1 MSFSQSTSTCRCAHP
16 RLDSARTPH
25 GLSSSRGCRA
35 RRSLARSATAA
46 AARWR
51 ARSHHAS
58 AAASTR
64 VAPEAAG
71 LRVSAIPS
79 GSACLKSES
88 ARPTSPKRS
97 RELCLPSLSPPHLLP
112 PSPREALE
120 AAARRS
126 SGASPRQW
134 RPLPSSTGCF
144 SDAGTSCDKHKLA
157 RRMEGY
163 SRDLLGGIGR
173 GDAPPQEQ
181 RPGPAQPGREEV
193 ELSLGLSLG
202 GRFGV
207 DRQGER
213 LPRSSSMAAVMT
225 APVQAAAQPALG
237 RTSSLPVD
245 TEASEVG
252 RRQGLDGWGSSRE
265 TGGPAGEPAASLR
278 ASLSPSSGSSDGEAH
293 RLQDTLVRS
302 TSLPAGI
309 DAAGTEEWRKRKAA
323 QSLKR
328 LELKKKRVERRN
340 SLTCNTSKEA
350 GVQIIEEVKVDTD
363 KMHQATST
371 SHDSLSAVR
380 RQPNSAFKATANEH
394 SPSSAGPPAGEAASR
409 AMAASTPSSSSS
421 LAGRAASL
429 GSRGNQQ
436 PTSAT
441 AAARARSMGDV
452 ERTMMQEMPSVF
464 TKGLPNGNRL
474 EGFLYKYRKGEQ
486 VRIVCICHG
495 SFHTPAGFVEHAGG
509 GNVDNPLRH
518 IVVTPLEN
526 L

>member
-1 MSFSQSTSTCRCAHP
+1 
-16 RLDSARTPH
+16 
-25 GLSSSRGCRA
+25 
-35 RRSLARSATAA
+35 
-46 AARWR
+46 
-51 ARSHHAS
+51 
-58 AAASTR
+58 
-64 VAPEAAG
+64 
-71 LRVSAIPS
+71 
-79 GSACLKSES
+79 
-88 ARPTSPKRS
+88 
-97 RELCLPSLSPPHLLP
+97 
-112 PSPREALE
+112 
-120 AAARRS
+120 
-126 SGASPRQW
+126 
-134 RPLPSSTGCF
+134 
-144 SDAGTSCDKHKLA
+144 
-157 RRMEGY
+157 MEGY

-181 RPGPAQPGREEV
+181 RPGPPQAGTEEV

-213 LPRSSSMAAVMT
+213 LARSSSMAAVMT
-225 APVQAAAQPALG
+225 APVEAAAPPALG

-252 RRQGLDGWGSSRE
+252 RRQGLEGWDSSRE
-265 TGGPAGEPAASLR
+265 TGGLAGEPAANLR

-302 TSLPAGI
+302 ASLPASI
-309 DAAGTEEWRKRKAA
+309 AGTEEWRKRKAA

-328 LELKKKRVERRN
+328 LELKRKRVERRN
-340 SLTCNTSKEA
+340 SLTCNTSKEP
-350 GVQIIEEVKVDTD
+350 GVQIIEEVKEDTD

-380 RQPNSAFKATANEH
+380 RQPNSAFKGTATANER
-394 SPSSAGPPAGEAASR
+394 SPSSAGPPGGEAPSC

-421 LAGRAASL
+421 LAGRAASV
-429 GSRGNQQ
+429 GSRGSQQ
-436 PTSAT
+436 TT
-441 AAARARSMGDV
+441 LGTTAARAKSMGDV

-464 TKGLPNGNRL
+464 TNGLPNGNRL

>member
-1 MSFSQSTSTCRCAHP
+1 GQLPP
-16 RLDSARTPH
+16 RLRGGARGRTTRRPPH
-25 GLSSSRGCRA
+25 RHASRGGSRPA
-35 RRSLARSATAA
+35 RL
-46 AARWR
+46 
-51 ARSHHAS
+51 
-58 AAASTR
+58 
-64 VAPEAAG
+64 
-71 LRVSAIPS
+71 SAIPS
-79 GSACLKSES
+79 GSACLKSE
-88 ARPTSPKRS
+88 TNQPKK
-97 RELCLPSLSPPHLLP
+97 EQEALPPPHLLS

-120 AAARRS
+120 AAARSS
-126 SGASPRQW
+126 SGTPPRQW
-134 RPLPSSTGCF
+134 RPRPSSTGCF
-144 SDAGTSCDKHKLA
+144 SDAGASCDKHKLA

-163 SRDLLGGIGR
+163 SRDFLGGIGR

-181 RPGPAQPGREEV
+181 RPGPAQAGTEEV

-213 LPRSSSMAAVMT
+213 LARSSSMAVVMT
-225 APVQAAAQPALG
+225 APVEAAAPPALG

-252 RRQGLDGWGSSRE
+252 RRQGLDGWDSSRD
-265 TGGPAGEPAASLR
+265 TGGPAGEPAANLR

-293 RLQDTLVRS
+293 RLQ
-302 TSLPAGI
+302 
-309 DAAGTEEWRKRKAA
+309 GT
-323 QSLKR
+323 
-328 LELKKKRVERRN
+328 
-340 SLTCNTSKEA
+340 
-350 GVQIIEEVKVDTD
+350 
-363 KMHQATST
+363 
-371 SHDSLSAVR
+371 
-380 RQPNSAFKATANEH
+380 ATANER
-394 SPSSAGPPAGEAASR
+394 SPSSAGPPGGEAP
-409 AMAASTPSSSSS
+409 STPSSSSS

-436 PTSAT
+436 TTSGT
-441 AAARARSMGDV
+441 AAARAKSMGDV

-518 IVVTPLEN
+518 IVITPLEN

>member
-1 MSFSQSTSTCRCAHP
+1 
-16 RLDSARTPH
+16 
-25 GLSSSRGCRA
+25 
-35 RRSLARSATAA
+35 
-46 AARWR
+46 
-51 ARSHHAS
+51 
-58 AAASTR
+58 
-64 VAPEAAG
+64 
-71 LRVSAIPS
+71 
-79 GSACLKSES
+79 
-88 ARPTSPKRS
+88 
-97 RELCLPSLSPPHLLP
+97 
-112 PSPREALE
+112 
-120 AAARRS
+120 
-126 SGASPRQW
+126 
-134 RPLPSSTGCF
+134 
-144 SDAGTSCDKHKLA
+144 
-157 RRMEGY
+157 MEGY

-173 GDAPPQEQ
+173 GGAPPQEQ
-181 RPGPAQPGREEV
+181 RPGPAQAGKEEV

-213 LPRSSSMAAVMT
+213 LARSSSMAAVMT
-225 APVQAAAQPALG
+225 APVQAAAAPPLG

-245 TEASEVG
+245 TEASETG
-252 RRQGLDGWGSSRE
+252 RMQRLDGWGSSRE

-293 RLQDTLVRS
+293 RLQDNLIRS

-350 GVQIIEEVKVDTD
+350 GVQIVEEVKADTD
-363 KMHQATST
+363 EMHQATST

-380 RQPNSAFKATANEH
+380 RQPNSTFKGTATANER
-394 SPSSAGPPAGEAASR
+394 SPSSAGPPGGEAEVASC
-409 AMAASTPSSSSS
+409 AMVASTPSS

-436 PTSAT
+436 STSGT

-509 GNVDNPLRH
+509 SNVANPLRH
-518 IVVTPLEN
+518 IVITPLEN